1 MSQRDMVEIIKENQ
15 QIKKI
20 LTDLFDVIN
29 EKYPNKHRTRWICPY
44 FQKLSDIIKYG
55 EANDQSS

>member
-44 FQKLSDIIKYG
+44 FQKLSDLIKYKG
-55 EANDQSS
+55 